1 MYTETVREADE
12 DVRVVNTESRYV
24 EPGEVMD
31 RVTASLEPSDA
42 ETVYKKIDS
51 TLRGNLVPEVSAT
64 VTETD
69 VTSAVVVPA
78 FPANGR
84 TTVEGLHLVDGTPVA
99 QTEFNEDEADP
110 LETSHIPTIFERR
123 DEAVAHVSLERVEAG
138 LSPLVTEFR

>member
-1 MYTETVREADE
+1 MYTDTVREADE

-31 RVTASLEPSDA
+31 RVTAILEPSDA

-99 QTEFNEDEADP
+99 QTSSTRTKLIFSRHPTSRRYSSDVTR
-110 LETSHIPTIFERR
+110 LLLTSHSNEWK
-123 DEAVAHVSLERVEAG
+123 RVC
-138 LSPLVTEFR
+138 LPS